1 MHVNSLEELINEY
14 GFTDEEINFAL
25 ERAKG
30 IIFGFAMEYRARKVL
45 EEYNFTNI
53 KSVNLPTHDIEAEKD
68 GEKYYVEVKAS
79 KKSPTKEYSAYKI
92 AMIAQLHGIH
102 LTLVMLPS
110 PKLYI
115 TEEILSEPKR
125 VLLEFFK
132 ILFNNESEKL
142 KEFLSNDKNRK
153 IVESYSKVIVHYSP
167 EIKDLT
173 SLEIIRPVL

>member
-1 MHVNSLEELINEY
+1 MHVNSLEDLINEY

-45 EEYNFTNI
+45 ENYNFTNI

-68 GEKYYVEVKAS
+68 GEKYYIEVKAS

-110 PKLYI
+110 PRLYL

-125 VLLEFFK
+125 VLFEFFK
-132 ILFNNESEKL
+132 MLFNNENDKL
-142 KEFLSNDKNRK
+142 KEFLANDKNRK
-153 IVESYSKVIVHYSP
+153 IVESYNKVITHYFP

-173 SLEIIRPVL
+173 SLEIIRPIL

>member
-1 MHVNSLEELINEY
+1 MNSLEELINEY

-45 EEYNFTNI
+45 EEEYNFTNI

-68 GEKYYVEVKAS
+68 GKKYYIEVKAS

-92 AMIAQLHGIH
+92 AMIAQLNGTH

-110 PKLYI
+110 PKLYV
-115 TEEILSEPKR
+115 TEQILSEPKR
-125 VLLEFFK
+125 VLFEFFK
-132 ILFNNESEKL
+132 MLFNNDNERL
-142 KEFLSNDKNRK
+142 KEFLSNDKNKK
-153 IVESYSKVIVHYSP
+153 IIESYSKVIAHYFP
-167 EIKDLT
+167 EIKDLS
-173 SLEIIRPVL
+173 SLEIIRPIL

>member
-1 MHVNSLEELINEY
+1 MNSLEELINEY

>member
-1 MHVNSLEELINEY
+1 MRVNSLEELINEY

-30 IIFGFAMEYRARKVL
+30 IIFGFAMEYRARRVL

-115 TEEILSEPKR
+115 TEDILSEPKKI
-125 VLLEFFK
+125 LLEFFK
-132 ILFNNESEKL
+132 MLFNNEDKKL
-142 KEFLSNDKNRK
+142 KEFLSDDKNRK
-153 IVESYSKVIVHYSP
+153 IVESYSKVIIHYYP
-167 EIKDLT
+167 EIKNLT
-173 SLEIIRPVL
+173 SLEVIRPIL